1 MRSTEPRS
9 GREGGHWSSGQ
20 FSAAT
25 GTGVVALR
33 FVKAR
38 ARSSSAGLT
47 LRSAVLVEERSAAIE
62 VPQAPSGTARA
73 AARTHGGA
81 LLVAICTALAALTLL
96 LPSAPTY
103 DPWSWIIWGR
113 EIAHLDLVTTQGP
126 SWKPLP
132 VLFTT
137 IFSFFGSWAPD
148 LWLVVARAGAIAAVV
163 LAFRVSR
170 RIGGGIVGG
179 VAAAAALAIAPWWIR
194 NAALGNSEGL
204 IVAFLLATIDRHLAG
219 DRRAAFLLAVC
230 AGLLRPEAWPFLGL
244 YGAWLLWRGE
254 LPVRLIV
261 GAGAGVVALWLL
273 PEWWGSGDL
282 LRAAHRAKDVNPGAP
297 TYADS
302 PVRAVLDDASEMLT
316 APLVAGLVAAVAMVL
331 ARRDRT
337 VAFLAGLAICWLGL
351 VAYMTS
357 DGFSGNQ
364 RYLIAPVA
372 LLIVLGG
379 AGAGWGLERIIALA
393 GRAVPALARE
403 RQARALVLVVAAA
416 IGLGFAFPSFK
427 NFAPAMR
434 GLQYQADLADELP
447 GLVRAAGGAERLKAC
462 GKPFTGPF
470 LVPVVAWNLHI
481 HTQEVQLAPSRPAV
495 VFRVKTTGRS
505 RPVPS
510 LRDVGD
516 QRTAAVSAKWRIVTA
531 CGSPRA

>member
-1 MRSTEPRS
+1 
-9 GREGGHWSSGQ
+9 
-20 FSAAT
+20 
-25 GTGVVALR
+25 LR
-33 FVKAR
+33 FVKTGAVW
-38 ARSSSAGLT
+38 SPGGHT
-47 LRSAVLVEERSAAIE
+47 LATAVLIEERSAALR
-62 VPQAPSGTARA
+62 VPQAPSGTALA
-73 AARTHGGA
+73 SARSHRG
-81 LLVAICTALAALTLL
+81 LVLVAASLAIAALTLL

-113 EIAHLDLVTTQGP
+113 EIAHLDLVTTDGP

-137 IFSFFGSWAPD
+137 VFSVFGSASPD
-148 LWLVVARAGAIAAVV
+148 LWLVIARAGAIAAVV
-163 LAFRVSR
+163 LTFTLTR

-204 IVAFLLATIDRHLAG
+204 IVAFLLGTIDRHLAG

-244 YGAWLLWRGE
+244 YGLWLLWRRE
-254 LPVRLIV
+254 LPARLIL

-282 LRAAHRAKDVNPGAP
+282 LRAAHRAKNVNPGAP
-297 TYADS
+297 TYADN
-302 PVRAVLDDASEMLT
+302 PAREVLNDAGLMLT
-316 APLVAGLVAAVAMVL
+316 GPLMVGLVAVAVKVMVTRDRAVAALIAL
-331 ARRDRT
+331 A
-337 VAFLAGLAICWLGL
+337 VCWLGL

-379 AGAGWGLERIIALA
+379 AGTGWALEQVAGLAARAVPGLRGIAGR
-393 GRAVPALARE
+393 GRAVPLA
-403 RQARALVLVVAAA
+403 AVLAVAAVV
-416 IGLGFAFPSFK
+416 GFAFAVPSFQR
-427 NFAPAMR
+427 FGPSLR
-434 GLQYQADLADELP
+434 SLEYQAHLADELP
-447 GLVRAAGGAERLKAC
+447 GLVRAAGGAEALKRC
-462 GKPFTGPF
+462 GDPYTGPF
-470 LVPVVAWNLHI
+470 LVPIVAWNLHL
-481 HTQEVQLAPSRPAV
+481 HTKDVRLTPQRPAV

-516 QRTAAVSAKWRIVTA
+516 DTTAATGATWRIVTA
-531 CGSPRA
+531 CGSPGA